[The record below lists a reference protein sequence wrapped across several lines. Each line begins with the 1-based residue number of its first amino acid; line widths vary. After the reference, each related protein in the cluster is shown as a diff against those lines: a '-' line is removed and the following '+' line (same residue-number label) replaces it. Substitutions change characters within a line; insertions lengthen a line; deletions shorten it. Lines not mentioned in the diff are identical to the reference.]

1 MTPRTQ
7 IHQRTKS
14 REESRIENRQMAVAM
29 HEGMHPIELALRA
42 GALQPKI
49 GEQVRPHPA
58 SDEVQRVVTRDHT
71 QQRDDQ
77 SDRIARD
84 ALVRQETAHEQR
96 DILGHRQA
104 PPAQHQDHEQS
115 QVGEVFDVRGN
126 ETDQQSLS
134 VGEPVPQRVANFV
147 DWRPAIHS

>member
-1 MTPRTQ
+1 M
-7 IHQRTKS
+7 
-14 REESRIENRQMAVAM
+14 AM

-126 ETDQQSLS
+126 ETEQQSLS
-134 VGEPVPQRVANFV
+134 VGKPVQQYLANFV
-147 DWRPAIHS
+147 TRSIRRISWAHRWAGRSGNLSPRTIRGKRYR